1 MSMLTLTSAV
11 EKRLPD
17 KTQVSLLD
25 GTTSARV
32 GRERITTKVPVIR
45 HLPQS
50 IPVKGISR
58 SIEVK
63 IASCESEWEQAF
75 ALAAASYQER
85 GYESPGSNRLRF
97 TPYHALPD
105 TVTLVAKHEEQVLA
119 TFSIVMDN
127 TLLGLPMEGTYPEE
141 ISALRRRGRKMFEA
155 TTLADG
161 GLNVREFVQV
171 FLTLIKL
178 SMQYHTSHGGD
189 SYVIAVNPRH
199 KKFYTKIM
207 GFVPLGPLRTY
218 AAVQDAP
225 AEAFLLD
232 NRLLKTNA
240 PDTYEQMF
248 GQDLPT
254 ESLIAP
260 KMPRAF
266 IRQFSRQSSLCDC
279 DEIQRILDFTDKHG
293 SMRRW

>member
-1 MSMLTLTSAV
+1 MLTLTSAV

-17 KTQVSLLD
+17 TTPINLLD
-25 GTTSARV
+25 GIASTPT
-32 GRERITTKVPVIR
+32 GRGRKTVPVLPLRNI
-45 HLPQS
+45 PQS
-50 IPVKGISR
+50 IPVPSVCR
-58 SIEVK
+58 PIEVK
-63 IASCESEWEQAF
+63 IASRESEWEQAY
-75 ALAAASYQER
+75 ALAAVSYQER
-85 GYESPGSNRLRF
+85 GYESPGTSRLRF

-105 TVTLVAKHEEQVLA
+105 TVTLVAKHGEQVLA

-127 TLLGLPMEGTYPEE
+127 SLLGLPMEGTYPDE
-141 ISALRRRGRKMFEA
+141 IASLRRRGRRMFEA

-199 KKFYTKIM
+199 RKFYTKIM
-207 GFVPLGPLRTY
+207 GFVPLGPLRSY

-232 NRLLKTNA
+232 NQLLKENA

-248 GQDLPT
+248 GEPLPR
-254 ESLIAP
+254 EALIAP

-266 IRQFSRQSSLCDC
+266 IRQFSRQSSQCDP
-279 DEIQRILDFTDKHG
+279 ERIEHVLDFTDKHG

>member
-17 KTQVSLLD
+17 SNSVNMLDATASTRTERGRKT
-25 GTTSARV
+25 AP
-32 GRERITTKVPVIR
+32 IVPIR
-45 HLPQS
+45 NVPQS
-50 IPVKGISR
+50 IPVPGISR
-58 SIEVK
+58 PIEVK
-63 IASCESEWEQAF
+63 IASRESEWEQAF

-85 GYESPGSNRLRF
+85 GYESPGASRLRF
-97 TPYHALPD
+97 TPYHALPE
-105 TVTLVAKHEEQVLA
+105 TVTLVAKHAEQVLA

-127 TLLGLPMEGTYPEE
+127 TLLGLPMEGTYPGE
-141 ISALRRRGRKMFEA
+141 IASLRGRGRRMFEA

-178 SMQYHTSHGGD
+178 SMQYHTRHGGD

-199 KKFYTKIM
+199 RKFYTKIM
-207 GFVPLGPLRTY
+207 GFVPLGPLRSY
-218 AAVQDAP
+218 AAVKDAP

-232 NRLLKTNA
+232 NQLLKENA

-248 GQDLPT
+248 GEPLPP
-254 ESLIAP
+254 EALLAP

-266 IRQFSRQSSLCDC
+266 VRQFSRQSSQCDQNRL
-279 DEIQRILDFTDKHG
+279 EHILDFTERHG
-293 SMRRW
+293 STRRW